1 MSKSGSMHEARVA
14 IIGAGVTGLAISA
27 VLAETVGDVT
37 VIERHEGFG
46 REISAHS
53 GDIIHS
59 GVFYRTGSLKSQLC
73 IEGGSMLYKYLEG
86 NNIKYSCP
94 GKYVVAT
101 SEDQTLRLETLY
113 KDAQLSGLKKIEYLD
128 GRQVSLQEPDVQC
141 YSAIYCPTTGV
152 VDSHALMKSFYDE
165 ATDKGVKF
173 RMRKE
178 VESVESDS
186 DGYVITT
193 SGGDQVRAQVV
204 INAAGVGAP
213 NIAGLAGIDVD
224 EAGYGL
230 TFVKGTWFACGKE
243 SPVRRL
249 VFPLPEEDALGT
261 GIHTSFDTAGR
272 LRFGPDA
279 EVVESPTDRAL
290 DPEKTD
296 AFHAELSKYMK
307 GIERED
313 IYVHSTGIRPRAGK
327 SYHSDFI
334 INEESSRGLPG
345 LINLIGIESPGLT
358 CCLSIA
364 VLVNSMVQDSLG

>member
-1 MSKSGSMHEARVA
+1 MHEVKVLVV
-14 IIGAGVTGLAISA
+14 GAGVTGLAISA
-27 VLAETVGDVT
+27 VLADTVGDVT
-37 VIERHEGFG
+37 VIERQEGFG

-73 IEGGSMLYKYLEG
+73 ISGGPMLYKYLEG
-86 NNIKYSCP
+86 NNIKHSRP

-101 SEDQTLRLETLY
+101 TDEEMPRLEDLY
-113 KDAQLSGLKKIEYLD
+113 KEAKLSGMKELEYLD
-128 GRQVSLQEPDVQC
+128 GRQVSLQEPEVAC
-141 YSAIYCPTTGV
+141 FSAIYCPSTGT
-152 VDSHALMKSFYDE
+152 VDSHALMKTFYDE
-165 ATDKGVKF
+165 AADKGVKF

-178 VESVESDS
+178 VESVERDG
-186 DGYVITT
+186 DGYVVTT

-213 NIAGLAGIDVD
+213 NIAGLAGIDTD

-230 TFVKGTWFACGKE
+230 TLVKGTWFACGKE
-243 SPVRRL
+243 SPIRRL

-279 EVVESPTDRAL
+279 EVVDSPTDRAL

-296 AFHAELSKYMK
+296 TFHAELSKYIK

-313 IYVHSTGIRPRAGK
+313 IYVHSANIRPRAGK
-327 SYHSDFI
+327 SYQSDFI
-334 INEESSRGLPG
+334 INEESGRGLPG
-345 LINLIGIESPGLT
+345 FINLIGIESPGLT

-364 VLVNSMVQDSLG
+364 VMVNGLVQEALAS

>member
-1 MSKSGSMHEARVA
+1 MHEVKVA
-14 IIGAGVTGLAISA
+14 VVGAGVVGLAISA

-46 REISAHS
+46 REVSSHS

-73 IEGGSMLYKYLEG
+73 LDGNAMLYKYLEG
-86 NNIKYSCP
+86 NNIKYSRP

-101 SEDQTLRLETLY
+101 SQEQLPRLEELY
-113 KDAQLSGLKKIEYLD
+113 KDAQLSGLRKIEYLD
-128 GRQVSLQEPDVQC
+128 GRQVSLQEPEVDC
-141 YSAIYCPTTGV
+141 FSAIYCPSAGT
-152 VDSHALMKSFYDE
+152 VDSHALMKAFFDE
-165 ATDKGVKF
+165 ATDKGVSIRF
-173 RMRKE
+173 RKE
-178 VESVESDS
+178 VESIEKDAE
-186 DGYVITT
+186 GYVITT
-193 SGGDQVRAQVV
+193 SGGDQVRAKVV
-204 INAAGVGAP
+204 INAAGVGSSHVAE
-213 NIAGLAGIDVD
+213 LVGIDPE

-261 GIHTSFDTAGR
+261 GIHTSFDVAGR

-279 EVVESPTDRAL
+279 EVVESPTDRDL

-296 AFHAELSKYMK
+296 AFYAELSRYIK

-313 IYVHSTGIRPRAGK
+313 IYVHSVGIRPRAGK
-327 SYHSDFI
+327 SYQSDFI
-334 INEESSRGLPG
+334 INEESGRGLPG
-345 LINLIGIESPGLT
+345 FINLIGIESPGLT

-364 VLVNSMVQDSLG
+364 VMVNSMVQEALG

>member
-1 MSKSGSMHEARVA
+1 MHEVKVA
-14 IIGAGVTGLAISA
+14 VVGAGITGLAISA

-37 VIERHEGFG
+37 VIERQEGFG
-46 REISAHS
+46 REVSAHS
-53 GDIIHS
+53 GDVIHS

-73 IEGGSMLYKYLEG
+73 IDGGPMLYKYLEG
-86 NNIKYSCP
+86 NNIKYSRP

-101 SEDQTLRLETLY
+101 SEEQLPRLEALY
-113 KDAQLSGLKKIEYLD
+113 KAAKLSGLRKIEFLD
-128 GRQVSLQEPDVQC
+128 SRQVSLQEPEVDC
-141 YSAIYCPTTGV
+141 YSAIYCPSTGT
-152 VDSHALMKSFYDE
+152 VDSHALMKALFDE
-165 ATDKGVKF
+165 ATGKGVRF
-173 RMRKE
+173 RLHKE
-178 VESVESDS
+178 VESVEKEAE
-186 DGYVITT
+186 GYVITT
-193 SGGDQVRAQVV
+193 SGGDQVRAKVV

-213 NIAGLAGIDVD
+213 HIAGLAGIDTE

-230 TFVKGTWFACGKE
+230 TLVKGTWFACGKE

-261 GIHTSFDTAGR
+261 GIHTSFDVAGR

-296 AFHAELSKYMK
+296 VFHAELSKYLK

-313 IYVHSTGIRPRAGK
+313 IYVHSAGIRPRAGD
-327 SYHSDFI
+327 SYQSDFI
-334 INEESSRGLPG
+334 IGEESSRGLPG

-364 VLVNSMVQDSLG
+364 VLVNSMVQEAL

>member
-1 MSKSGSMHEARVA
+1 MSKSGSMQETRVA

-73 IEGGSMLYKYLEG
+73 MEGGPMLYKYLEG
-86 NNIKYSCP
+86 NNINHSRP

-101 SEDQTLRLETLY
+101 SEDQIPLLETLY
-113 KDAQLSGLKKIEYLD
+113 KDAQLSGLRKLEYLD
-128 GRQVSLQEPDVQC
+128 GRQVSLQEPEVQC
-141 YSAIYCPTTGV
+141 YSAIYCPSAGT
-152 VDSHALMKSFYDE
+152 VDSHALMKAFYDE
-165 ATDKGVKF
+165 AVGKGVKF

-178 VESVESDS
+178 VESVEKDS
-186 DGYVITT
+186 DGYVIST
-193 SGGDQVRAQVV
+193 SGGDQVRARVV

-213 NIAGLAGIDVD
+213 DIAGLAGIDT
-224 EAGYGL
+224 EAAGYGL
-230 TFVKGTWFACGKE
+230 TLVKGTWFACGKE

-296 AFHAELSKYMK
+296 VFHSELSKYLK
-307 GIERED
+307 GIERQD
-313 IYVHSTGIRPRAGK
+313 IYVHSAGIRPRAGK
-327 SYHSDFI
+327 SYQSDFI
-334 INEESSRGLPG
+334 INEESGRGLPG

-364 VLVNSMVQDSLG
+364 VMVNGLVQEALG